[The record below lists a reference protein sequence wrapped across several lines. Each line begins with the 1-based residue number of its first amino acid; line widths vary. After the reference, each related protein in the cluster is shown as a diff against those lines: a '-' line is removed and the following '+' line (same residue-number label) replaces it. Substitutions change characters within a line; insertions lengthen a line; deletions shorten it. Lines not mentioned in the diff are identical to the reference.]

1 MAKAHD
7 YIGRKIYNYRIIEKL
22 ASGSFGSVYKAQ
34 HIILTDRIVA
44 IKLMHAANLQSQEGS
59 SGGFLKEARMLEQL
73 KHKHILP
80 IIDIGVERDVPYLI
94 AEYAV
99 HGSLRDRLKRQ
110 ASRPLPI
117 EEAITILTQVGQA
130 LQHAHTRNVIH
141 RDLKPE
147 NILFNAREEA
157 MLCDFGI
164 ATVLNTMSMKNVD
177 TSGTPAYMA
186 PEQFESKIS
195 KECDQYALGC
205 IAYELVTG
213 CRPFTAPNVYAMW
226 YQHAN
231 VAPTAPSHHNPQLP
245 SYMEQAILKAMAKER
260 RDRHEDVS
268 TFLKML
274 TAPSA
279 TPTLPTAE
287 NRTTVPATP
296 TQAEIRAPQRDA
308 SRQNKLQWLH
318 EGNSHY
324 EAGRYHEA
332 IAAYECA
339 IQLDPR
345 SSTAHNKKG
354 QVLEYLG
361 QYQESLVSY
370 EQAILC
376 DANYK
381 DAWQNKG
388 NALYA
393 LKRYAEA
400 ITAYERVIGLAP
412 SSASGYHGKGNA
424 LLKLQRHEE
433 ALQAH
438 QRALQLDTTFAG
450 AYDGKGNALREL
462 GKSEE
467 ALEAYNNAMRLDPQ
481 HANFYTNKGLALY
494 NLKCYS
500 EALKA
505 YNQAISLHP
514 EEATNY
520 YYKGRALQALSRNEE
535 ALKAYEIALHFNG
548 NDAEVH
554 TGKGNALW
562 NLGRYEEA
570 LAAYE
575 QAIQLDLGAAA
586 AYSGKGFALYCL
598 W

>member
-34 HIILTDRIVA
+34 HVILTDRIVA

-59 SGGFLKEARMLEQL
+59 SGGFLKEARLLEKL

-99 HGSLRDRLKRQ
+99 HGSLRDRLKRH
-110 ASRPLPI
+110 SPRPLAI
-117 EEAITILTQVGQA
+117 EEALTILTQIGQA
-130 LQHAHTRNVIH
+130 LQHAHTRNIIH

-147 NILFNAREEA
+147 NILFNVREEA

-213 CRPFTAPNVYAMW
+213 HRPFTAPNVYAMW

-231 VAPTAPSHHNPQLP
+231 VVPTPPSHYNPQLP
-245 SYMEQAILKAMAKER
+245 GYMEQAILKAMAKER
-260 RDRHEDVS
+260 RDRHEDIL
-268 TFLKML
+268 TFIAML
-274 TAPSA
+274 T
-279 TPTLPTAE
+279 TPASSPELSTSE
-287 NRTTVPATP
+287 NKATVPAIP
-296 TQAEIRAPQRDA
+296 TQAVRLLPQRDA
-308 SRQNKLQWLH
+308 SRQSKLQWLH
-318 EGNSHY
+318 EGNGHY

-354 QVLEYLG
+354 QALEALG
-361 QYQESLVSY
+361 QYQEALAAY

-388 NALYA
+388 NVLYT
-393 LKRYAEA
+393 LKRYSEA
-400 ITAYERVIGLAP
+400 ITAYERVIRLAP
-412 SSASGYHGKGNA
+412 NSASGYHGKGNA

-438 QRALQLDTTFAG
+438 QRALLLDTTFAG

-467 ALEAYNNAMRLDPQ
+467 ALEAYNKAMRLNPH

-505 YNQAISLHP
+505 YNQAIDLHP
-514 EEATNY
+514 EEGSY
-520 YYKGRALQALSRNEE
+520 YYHKGRALQALNRNEE
-535 ALKAYEIALHFNG
+535 ALKAYEVALHFND
-548 NDAEVH
+548 NDAQAY

-570 LAAYE
+570 LSAYE
-575 QAIQLDLGAAA
+575 QAIQLDPEAA
-586 AYSGKGFALYCL
+586 
-598 W
+598 